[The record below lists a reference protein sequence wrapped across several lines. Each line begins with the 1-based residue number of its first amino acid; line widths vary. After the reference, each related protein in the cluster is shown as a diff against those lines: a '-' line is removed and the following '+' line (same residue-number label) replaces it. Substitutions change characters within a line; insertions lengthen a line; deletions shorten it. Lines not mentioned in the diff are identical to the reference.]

1 MRLLIV
7 IGLCASVSWAGQ
19 EPLSMSAAEG
29 SQNQV
34 EKKDS
39 PAKPSIILPAGTKV
53 VLALT
58 SPVWSATAKAGD
70 NVYAISA
77 FPVSIDNQMAIPPG
91 TYVEGTIDALTKP
104 TRRTSSAEFQIHF
117 RKLIFANGYT
127 VQLPENTPAATAAAY
142 VQISYS
148 SDILLDNGSQIEM
161 TLESPLSVDAVSV
174 AAAARR
180 SKAPPIWPQQSATRC
195 RPVAGTPGTSDT
207 VIPGTPGTPGTPST
221 VIPGGP
227 GMPDIVIPGTPGTP
241 GTPPT
246 IFPGSPGTPGY
257 SCPGPP
263 IVKPGPPSHQDD
275 HVEYVTFPN
284 PVQVGGKKLT
294 TGTYQIA
301 WAGVGPTAQ
310 VKINQKGNLVV
321 SVQARVVVSEKKAS
335 RDEVA
340 TRSNANGPSSLE
352 SLQFENQTLQLFFD

>member
-7 IGLCASVSWAGQ
+7 VGLCTGVACAGQ
-19 EPLSMSAAEG
+19 GPVATLAPAV

-39 PAKPSIILPAGTKV
+39 PEKPSITIPAGFKV

-91 TYVEGTIDALTKP
+91 TYVEGRIDALMKP
-104 TRRTSSAEFQIHF
+104 THRTNSAEFQIHF
-117 RKLIFANGYT
+117 TKLIFANGYT
-127 VQLPENTPAATAAAY
+127 VQLLENTPAATAAVY
-142 VQISYS
+142 VQVSYA

-161 TLESPLSVDAVSV
+161 TLQSPLSLDAGSV
-174 AAAARR
+174 AVAARR

-207 VIPGTPGTPGTPST
+207 VIPGTPGTPGTPPT

-246 IFPGSPGTPGY
+246 VFPGIPGTPGY

-263 IVKPGPPSHQDD
+263 IVRPGPPSHQDD

-284 PVQVGGKKLT
+284 SVQVGGKKLIA
-294 TGTYQIA
+294 GTYQIA
-301 WAGVGPTAQ
+301 WAGLGPTVQ

-340 TRSNANGPSSLE
+340 TRSNADGSNSLE
-352 SLQFENQTLQLFFD
+352 SLRFENQTFQLFFD